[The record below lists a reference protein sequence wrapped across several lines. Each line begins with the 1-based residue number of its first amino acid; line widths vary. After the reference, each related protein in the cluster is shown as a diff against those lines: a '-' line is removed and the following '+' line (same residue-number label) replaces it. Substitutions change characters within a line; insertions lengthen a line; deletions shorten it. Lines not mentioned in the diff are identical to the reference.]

1 MFPRMETLGR
11 ADLGGGWT
19 LTHFDEV
26 PSTNAELVRLA
37 LSGAGEGTAL
47 SADHQSAGKGRL
59 GRNWDDV
66 SGSSVLVSVLLRP
79 RFSVNDYFATTCAMS
94 LAAVESLRALGVAA
108 SIKWPNDLLVGKE
121 KISGILAEAGET
133 PVGRYVVV
141 GVGINVN
148 QSREDLAV
156 LGRPATSLREAT
168 GSLLGPGER
177 DALRIDLLRRFRAA
191 YEPLQVSFAP
201 AFAELLRRYRAACA
215 TLESFVRVELSDG
228 EVISGQVLDIS
239 NQGHLL
245 VELDSC
251 IRSVSAGD
259 VEHLYS

>member
-1 MFPRMETLGR
+1 METLAR

-37 LSGAGEGTAL
+37 QTGAAEGTAL

-59 GRNWDDV
+59 GRSWDDV
-66 SGSSVLVSVLLRP
+66 SGSSILLSVLLRP
-79 RFSVNDYFATTCAMS
+79 NFSVNDYFAATCAMS
-94 LAAVESLRALGVAA
+94 LAAVESLQGLGISAA
-108 SIKWPNDLLVGKE
+108 IKWPNDLLVGKE

-133 PVGRYVVV
+133 RDGRYVVV

-148 QSREDLAV
+148 QSHTDLAV
-156 LGRPATSLREAT
+156 LGRPATSLRAIT
-168 GSLLGPGER
+168 GRPLAADER
-177 DALRIDLLRRFRAA
+177 DALRVDLLGRFKRA
-191 YEPLQVSFAP
+191 YEPLQESFAP
-201 AFAELLRRYRAACA
+201 AFADLLGRYRAACA
-215 TLESFVRVELSDG
+215 TLEAFVRVELSDG